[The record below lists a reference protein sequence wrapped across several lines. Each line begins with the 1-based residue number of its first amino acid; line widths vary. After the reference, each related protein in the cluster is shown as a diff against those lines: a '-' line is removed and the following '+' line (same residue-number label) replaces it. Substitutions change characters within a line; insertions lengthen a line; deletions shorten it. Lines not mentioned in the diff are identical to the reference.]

1 LTPLIVPLGLC
12 LLAVTLGYALVCAAS
27 PWGTCYRCRP
37 GGANRTCRACKG
49 TGMRPRLGW
58 QAWTYL
64 RRVYKDG
71 TR

>member
-1 LTPLIVPLGLC
+1 MHALALLGLC
-12 LLAVTLGYALVCAAS
+12 LVTITLCYAGLCSAS
-27 PWGTCYRCRP
+27 PWGTCARCRP
-37 GGANRTCRACKG
+37 GGKNRTCRACKG

-64 RRVYKDG
+64 RRLYRDG